1 MSVAFGKR
9 CPRYESTHLDAFFE
23 MLDEWF
29 SIAEPGAQ
37 PPVDFI
43 PILRFVPERWAPW
56 KALCRRVRSIQR
68 EFYFGLLAECED
80 RLAKGEENGCYME
93 DLLRRQDEY
102 GLNRETSA
110 YVSSF
115 LTS

>member
-9 CPRYESTHLDAFFE
+9 CPRYETKQLKDLFE
-23 MLDEWF
+23 MLDEWA
-29 SIAEPGAQ
+29 SLGEIGSQ

-56 KALCRRVRSIQR
+56 KAVCRKVRSEQQ
-68 EFYFGLLAECED
+68 ELYFGLLGECED

-102 GLNRETSA
+102 GLNRESSA

-115 LTS
+115 SFL